1 MFGNLKL
8 RGRIFAGF
16 SIPVVL
22 VFGFCGLV
30 YSIGNQLSD
39 SFKEINT
46 AQQILLTTDEMV
58 LRTSMMARQVRGY
71 LLNKSGEALR
81 DFEEQEQLYQR
92 ALEATD
98 KLVEEPRQKATFQ
111 KMVRLGEQY
120 QEMCDETFRLAGE
133 GQQQKAVDFYLRE
146 SKKLVGSLDKLN
158 QDFNAEEQEI
168 LAQHTKRATDSI
180 QFVILAAV
188 LTALGSLALAGAAAS
203 LIWSTIARTNQTIN
217 QTVNAIVSSSTEIAA
232 TVEQQERSAKHQ
244 ATAVNQTT
252 STMTE
257 LGASSRASAEQ
268 AESSAAGARQVL
280 NLAESSAAGARQVLN
295 LAESS
300 AAGARQ
306 VLKLAESSAAGARQ
320 VLTLAEGG
328 TKTVGRTL
336 EEMSVLKEKVA
347 VIAEQIVRLS
357 EQTYQI
363 GSITNIVSDLANQ
376 TNMLALNAAV
386 EAVRAG
392 DHGRGFGVVASEI
405 RKLADQSKR
414 SAEKINALIAGIHSA
429 INSTVMVTEDGKK
442 TAESGIKLSQET
454 AEAVARMAEA
464 INEIVL
470 KSSNG
475 VAEAINEI
483 VLKSST
489 GVAEAI
495 NDVVL
500 SNQEASLKAISDIAV
515 SAQQIS
521 LTAKQQALAIEQAIE
536 AMNSLNQGA
545 VETASGI
552 TQTKIGIQKLN
563 EAAQSLKTLV

>member
-1 MFGNLKL
+1 MFANLKL
-8 RGRIFAGF
+8 RGRIFLGF
-16 SIPVVL
+16 SIPAGL
-22 VFGFCGLV
+22 VFGFSVLV
-30 YSIGNQLSD
+30 YSIGNQLSET
-39 SFKEINT
+39 FH
-46 AQQILLTTDEMV
+46 QIKIEHKIILRTDDMV
-58 LRTSMMARQVRGY
+58 LRATMMARQVRGY
-71 LLNKSGEALR
+71 LLSRSEEAVR
-81 DFEEQEQLYQR
+81 EFEVQKRLYTQ
-92 ALEATD
+92 A
-98 KLVEEPRQKATFQ
+98 VEDSERLIADPGQKETFK

-120 QEMCDETFRLAGE
+120 QEMCDETFRFAGD
-133 GQQQKAVDFYLRE
+133 GQHKKAVDLYLKQ
-146 SKKLVGSLDKLN
+146 SKKIMGELDKRN
-158 QDFNAEEQEI
+158 QEFNAKEQEI
-168 LAQHTKRATDSI
+168 LEDYTKRANESI

-188 LTALGSLALAGAAAS
+188 LTALLSLVLAGAAAS

-244 ATAVNQTT
+244 ATSVNQTT
-252 STMTE
+252 TTMNE

-280 NLAESSAAGARQVLN
+280 KLAESSAAGARQVLN

-306 VLKLAESSAAGARQ
+306 VLKLAESSAAGAHQ
-320 VLTLAEGG
+320 VLNLAEGG

-347 VIAEQIVRLS
+347 GLAEQIVRLS
-357 EQTYQI
+357 EEIHQI
-363 GSITNIVSDLANQ
+363 GSITNIVGDIASQ

-392 DHGRGFGVVASEI
+392 EHGRGFGVVAAEI
-405 RKLADQSKR
+405 RKLADQSKK
-414 SAEKINALIAGIHSA
+414 SAEKINSLIFGIQSA
-429 INSTVMVTEDGKK
+429 INSTVMVTEEGRK

-454 AEAVARMAEA
+454 AEAFARVADAM
-464 INEIVL
+464 NEVVL
-470 KSSNG
+470 KSSTG
-475 VAEAINEI
+475 VAEAINET

-500 SNQEASLKAISDIAV
+500 SNQEASLKAINDIAV

-545 VETASGI
+545 VQTASGI

-563 EAAQSLKTLV
+563 EAAQSLKTVV